1 MQNTNGKK
9 ERERQTDREQMSDG
23 RRKRLK
29 TNTTDS
35 GDSSSTNE
43 CPICFDNFESSQW
56 ALFPCTHGT
65 CDTCFERCDACP
77 ICRTGKD
84 GESAS
89 DIQND
94 RQERYNR
101 TLGVSALQ
109 RFIANSLNRSED
121 EENVNETVI
130 RISTI
135 PFEGGDGDSPL
146 NFHVSSSGTG
156 GLGDAVAE
164 QIRANL
170 RDTVEREYRERLA
183 LSDNQPPRRLSMG
196 EIHRIASHAIHQIG
210 RAHENGARSGR
221 RVV

>member
-1 MQNTNGKK
+1 MSGGANK
-9 ERERQTDREQMSDG
+9 RQ
-23 RRKRLK
+23 KLIAI
-29 TNTTDS
+29 DS
-35 GDSSSTNE
+35 GDSSTTNE

-101 TLGVSALQ
+101 TLGVSAFQ

-146 NFHVSSSGTG
+146 NFHVSSSGG
-156 GLGDAVAE
+156 SIGEVVAA
-164 QIRANL
+164 QIRTNML
-170 RDTVEREYRERLA
+170 EMMERETRERRGA
-183 LSDNQPPRRLSMG
+183 LSNNQPPRRLSMG
-196 EIHRIASHAIHQIG
+196 EIQRIASRAISQMG
-210 RAHENGARSGR
+210 RERESGARSGR
-221 RVV
+221 RVI